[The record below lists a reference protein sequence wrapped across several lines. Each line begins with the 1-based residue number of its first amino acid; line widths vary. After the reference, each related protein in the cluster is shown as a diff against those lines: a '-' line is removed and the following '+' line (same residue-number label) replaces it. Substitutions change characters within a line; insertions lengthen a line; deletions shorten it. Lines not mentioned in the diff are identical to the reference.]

1 MTAPIGDSEAT
12 ANAAATA
19 ARPTCRDASG
29 TSGTSSTDMI
39 ASLIVSLAIK
49 GRPSAVATCGAIVDF
64 PLAGGPETITNAA
77 S

>member
-19 ARPTCRDASG
+19 ARPTCRDAS